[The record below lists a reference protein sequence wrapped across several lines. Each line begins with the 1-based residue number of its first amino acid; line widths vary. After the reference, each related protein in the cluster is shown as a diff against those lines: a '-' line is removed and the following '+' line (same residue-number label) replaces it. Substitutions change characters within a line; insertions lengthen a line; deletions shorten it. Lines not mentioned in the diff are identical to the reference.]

1 MFLQSKQL
9 LSFEYANACKGILF
23 NGPSGIT
30 IILSYLWIKFGNKK
44 FKKTNLVMG
53 IFFYFIAAVQ
63 LMDYFLS

>member
-30 IILSYLWIKFGNKK
+30 IILSYLLVLFCKNVNVAL
-44 FKKTNLVMG
+44 FKSKDLLT
-53 IFFYFIAAVQ
+53 
-63 LMDYFLS
+63 S